1 VHCVPASAQML
12 PEQQGPPAL
21 PHVTH
26 SELLS
31 PGVLVVHAR
40 SKLAQ
45 GVPVGR
51 LPLMQQGSL
60 RLPQVQRPDLQEP

>member
-1 VHCVPASAQML
+1 M
-12 PEQQGPPAL
+12 PEQHGLPDLPQGA
-21 PHVTH
+21 HT
-26 SELLS
+26 ELLS

-45 GVPVGR
+45 VVPVGK

-60 RLPQVQRPDLQEP
+60 RLPHVQRPALQDP